1 MFIGYQAIAAPAGV
15 EQLAAVLVVPPATQ
29 RAWVQASA
37 NNIRFTL
44 NGAPTSPLHGMTL
57 LVAQHPIW
65 IEREDL
71 TNIRFISANAAAGA
85 QLDIMYFTTRNV

>member
-15 EQLAAVLVVPPATQ
+15 EQTVAALAIPQATQ
-29 RAWVQASA
+29 RAWIQASA

-44 NGAPTSPLHGMTL
+44 SGAPAGLFHGMTL
-57 LVAQHPIW
+57 LVAQHPVW

-71 TNIRFISANAAAGA
+71 ANIRFISANAGAGA
-85 QLDIMYFTTRNV
+85 QLDVHYWTTRNI

>member
-1 MFIGYQAIAAPAGV
+1 MFIGYQAIAAPVGA
-15 EQLAAVLVVPPATQ
+15 EQLAAVLVVPPATM

-44 NGAPTSPLHGMTL
+44 NDAPAGLFHGMTL

-71 TNIRFISANAAAGA
+71 ANIRFISANAAAGA
-85 QLDIMYFTTRNV
+85 QLDIMYFTTRDI

>member
-15 EQLAAVLVVPPATQ
+15 ERTAAVLVIPPNTQ

-65 IEREDL
+65 VEREDL
-71 TNIRFISANAAAGA
+71 GNIRFTSANAAAGA

>member
-1 MFIGYQAIAAPAGV
+1 MFIGYQAVAAPAGV
-15 EQLAAVLVVPPATQ
+15 EQTVVALVIPQATQ

-44 NGAPTSPLHGMTL
+44 NGVPAGLFHGMTL
-57 LVAQHPIW
+57 LVTQHPIW

-71 TNIRFISANAAAGA
+71 VNIRFIAAVNA
-85 QLDIMYFTTRNV
+85 QLDISYYTTRNI

>member
-1 MFIGYQAIAAPAGV
+1 MFIGYQAIAAPVGI
-15 EQLAAVLVVPPATQ
+15 EQMAAVLVVPPATQ

-44 NGAPTSPLHGMTL
+44 SGAPTGLFQGMTL

-71 TNIRFISANAAAGA
+71 ANIRFISANAAAGA
-85 QLDIMYFTTRNV
+85 QLDIMYFTTRNI